1 MEHARQLAH
10 AATLQVYQAMFDV
23 AMLDDEP
30 ARLTRM
36 LLSFTPSPSNALVP
50 YVKPMEI
57 DAMARE
63 LCIKADLHLGRRP
76 RGDCQGHGRTL
87 SPRGLHHR
95 ANTQ

>member
-30 ARLTRM
+30 ARLTR
-36 LLSFTPSPSNALVP
+36 LQLSLTLKPGDALVP

-63 LCIKADLHLGRRP
+63 LSIK
-76 RGDCQGHGRTL
+76 C
-87 SPRGLHHR
+87 
-95 ANTQ
+95 